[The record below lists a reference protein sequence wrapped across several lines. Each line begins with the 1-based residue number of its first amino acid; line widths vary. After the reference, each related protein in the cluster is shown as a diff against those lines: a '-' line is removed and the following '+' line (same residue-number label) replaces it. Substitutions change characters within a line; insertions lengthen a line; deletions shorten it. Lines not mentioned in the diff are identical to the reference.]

1 MKTMTA
7 HDDPIGVDEIIDK
20 FNLTHILD
28 PEKRS
33 LVPLEYEIG
42 SIEDLDKKHFVAK
55 WMDHDFGPNWLIYIL
70 SRKRQNPGDDYI
82 LLGRNNRQLESML
95 DHEF

>member
-28 PEKRS
+28 PQKDS
-33 LVPLEYEIG
+33 FVPLAHEME
-42 SIEDLDKKHFVAK
+42 SIQDLDKKHFVAK
-55 WMDHDFGPNWLIYIL
+55 LMEHDFGSNWLIYVL
-70 SRKRQNPGDDYI
+70 SRKRQDPEDDYI
-82 LLGRNNRQLESML
+82 LLGRNNRQLESMF